1 MAELTINRA
10 PLGVSTPVG
19 TSAGVLR
26 LLLQRG
32 VGAPLLLL
40 AVLAMVILPLP
51 PLALDVLFTFNI
63 ALSVLVVMAVVNVSR
78 PLDFG
83 IFPTVLLLATL
94 LRLALNVASTRVV
107 LLHGHE
113 GTAAAGHVIEAF
125 GHFVVGGNY
134 AVGIVVFGILTIIN
148 FVVVTKGAG
157 RISEVSARFTLD
169 AMPGKQM
176 AIDADLN
183 AGLINQDEAR
193 LRRSEVRAEAD
204 FYGSMDGAS
213 KFVRGDATAGILIL
227 LINIA
232 GGLAIGTLSHGMAF
246 SDAARVYTLLTI
258 GDGLVAQ
265 IPALLLS
272 TGVAIIVTR
281 MSKAQDLGKELSRQL
296 LSHPRSLAVAGG
308 VLGVMGL
315 IPGMPNVAFLL
326 FAAGCG
332 GGAWLLQRRRKL
344 LAAAAA
350 APSAAATA
358 ATVPAEQR
366 ELSWDDVQSVDL
378 IGVEV
383 GFRLVPLVDKVQG
396 GELLARIRGVRRK
409 LSQELGFLVQSVHIR
424 DNLELSPNAYRISLA
439 GVVLAESVVYPD
451 RELAINPGRVFGK
464 PPGIETRDPAFGM
477 EAVWIEPA
485 KREHAQTLGY
495 TVVDAS
501 TVIATHLSSVIQSH
515 AHELLGHEEVQQ
527 LLNGLAKTAPR
538 LVEDLVPKALP
549 LGVVVR
555 VLQGLLSERVPIRN
569 LRAIVETLAEHAA
582 RTQDPAVLQSQVRI
596 ALGRQIVQDI
606 VGSGAELPVITLE
619 PDLEQ
624 LLQSTLQGQAIG
636 NAALEP
642 GLAERLQAKLAD
654 SAQRQE
660 ASNEAAVL
668 MVAPQLRTTLARFT
682 RATVPSLHVLAW
694 NEIPDNRRVRLV
706 AAVGR

>member
-1 MAELTINRA
+1 M
-10 PLGVSTPVG
+10 
-19 TSAGVLR
+19 
-26 LLLQRG
+26 LQRG
-32 VGAPLLLL
+32 AGAPLLLL
-40 AVLAMVILPLP
+40 AVLAMVVLPLP

-63 ALSVLVVMAVVNVSR
+63 ALSVLVVMAVVNVAR

-107 LLHGHE
+107 LLHGNE

-125 GHFVVGGNY
+125 GQFVVGGNY
-134 AVGIVVFGILTIIN
+134 AVGIVVFAILTIIN

-193 LRRSEVRAEAD
+193 VRRAEVRSEAD
-204 FYGSMDGAS
+204 FYGAMDGAS

-227 LINIA
+227 VINIV
-232 GGLAIGTLSHGMAF
+232 GGLAIGTLSHGMGF
-246 SDAARVYTLLTI
+246 TDAARIYTLLTI

-281 MSKAQDLGKELSRQL
+281 MSRAQDLGGELSKQLFRQ
-296 LSHPRSLAVAGG
+296 PKSLAVAASL
-308 VLGVMGL
+308 LGVMGL
-315 IPGMPNVAFLL
+315 IPGMPNLAFLL
-326 FAAGCG
+326 FGAACG
-332 GGAWLLQRRRKL
+332 TGAWLLNRRAKR
-344 LAAAAA
+344 AAQAPAAA
-350 APSAAATA
+350 APPPP
-358 ATVPAEQR
+358 VVNPEHK
-366 ELSWDDVQSVDL
+366 ELSWEDVQPVDQ
-378 IGVEV
+378 IGLEV
-383 GFRLVPLVDKVQG
+383 GFRLVRLVDKAQG

-424 DNLELSPNAYRISLA
+424 DNLELQPNAYRISLA
-439 GVVLAESVVYPD
+439 GVAIADGIVHPD

-477 EAVWIEPA
+477 EAIWIEPS

-501 TVIATHLSSVIQSH
+501 TVVATHLSHVIQTH

-549 LGVVVR
+549 LSVVVR
-555 VLQGLLSERVPIRN
+555 VLQGLLAERVPIRN
-569 LRAIVETLAEHAA
+569 LRAIVETLAEHAP
-582 RTQDPAVLQSQVRI
+582 RSQDAGVLSAQVRI

-606 VGSGAELPVITLE
+606 VGGAAELPVITLE
-619 PDLEQ
+619 PDVEQ
-624 LLQSTLQGQAIG
+624 LLQGSLQGQGAGGSAAI
-636 NAALEP
+636 EP
-642 GLAERLQAKLAD
+642 GLAERLQARLAE
-654 SAQRQE
+654 SARRL
-660 ASNEAAVL
+660 EAAGDPSVL
-668 MVAPQLRTTLARFT
+668 MVAPQLRNTLARFT
-682 RATVPSLHVLAW
+682 RATVPNLHVLAW